1 LGWLI
6 PRDKA
11 VPVTTL
17 ANDELDAVWRQ
28 FSGDLGQF
36 IRRRVDRAADADDI
50 LGQVFLRMTERLHTV
65 RDSDRL
71 PAWLYATTRN
81 AITDHYRSA
90 VTRRELPVERLPE
103 HVADTEPMDPDPA
116 EAELARCLL
125 PMIDRLPAEQAEAIR
140 MVDLGGMTQ
149 TAAAAAVNISVTGMK
164 SRVQRGRA
172 RLREMLLTC
181 CAVERDVRG
190 RVQDYTPRARPADDC
205 SC

>member
-1 LGWLI
+1 
-6 PRDKA
+6 
-11 VPVTTL
+11 VTTL
-17 ANDELDAVWRQ
+17 ANDDLDAVWRQ

-50 LGQVFLRMTERLHTV
+50 LSQVFLRMTERLHTV
-65 RDSDRL
+65 RDTDRL

-90 VTRRELPVERLPE
+90 VQRRELPVAQLPE
-103 HVADTEPMDPDPA
+103 HVDEADGTPMESA

-125 PMIDRLPAEQAEAIR
+125 PMIDRLPPEQAEAIR

-149 TAAAAAVNISVTGMK
+149 TAAAEAAHVSITGMK

-190 RVQDYTPRARPADDC
+190 RVQDYAPRPAGYALPADDC
-205 SC
+205 GC